1 MEFLGFTLD
10 IAELTHDATTILIKV
25 ILALAIFIIGKWLAK
40 KLVALALRMM
50 SRSRLDDTVA
60 VFLSNVLY
68 GILLVVVTLAAL
80 NNVGIHTTSVVAI
93 LGGAA
98 VAVGLSLKDQLSNFA
113 AGVLI
118 VTFRPFVRG
127 DFVKIGN
134 FEGIVK
140 EITLVNTHLTSLN
153 NHEIIIP
160 NSDITKNATLNYTSL
175 PNRRVDI
182 TLSIGYS
189 ADIKTVKDIMLQ
201 LASEHPLSFSDP
213 APIVRVTKLGESAVD
228 LTLNVWATNG
238 DWWTLNCE
246 LLEQFRYALDHKGI
260 GFPLPQR
267 NLNVTGLE
275 SLVEA
280 ATTTQPTP
288 QVELSKE
295 TLSKEAASSGSMPK
309 ESASNQANAKHSFI
323 KSTTSDPE

>member
-10 IAELTHDATTILIKV
+10 VAELTHDATAILIKV
-25 ILALAIFIIGKWLAK
+25 ILAIAIFIIGMWLAK
-40 KLVALALRMM
+40 KLVKLALTMM
-50 SRSRLDDTVA
+50 MRSRLDDTVA

-68 GILLVVVTLAAL
+68 GILLVIVTLAAL

-93 LGGAA
+93 LGGTA

-118 VTFRPFVRG
+118 VIFRPFVRG
-127 DFVKIGN
+127 DMVKIGN

-201 LASEHPLSFSDP
+201 LAREHPLSFADP

-238 DWWTLNCE
+238 DWWSLNCE
-246 LLEQFRYALDHKGI
+246 LLEQFRYALDDQGI
-260 GFPLPQR
+260 GYPLPQR
-267 NLNVTGLE
+267 NLNVTGLD

-280 ATTTQPTP
+280 ATSNPPPQ
-288 QVELSKE
+288 QVELNKKPP
-295 TLSKEAASSGSMPK
+295 TQDTAASEAMTNVPSSGQSP
-309 ESASNQANAKHSFI
+309 AKHSVI
-323 KSTTSDPE
+323 KTTTTDPE